1 MLKAQ
6 GWLGTGSA
14 LKELTL
20 VICYL
25 SPLSI
30 PLFLFLSLSQAIA
43 SEEFMHI
50 LGLFIRSSDTL
61 KSKVT
66 KPRSL
71 KLVNRRGGGRGQ
83 SSVTPTLPTL
93 DVASLR

>member
-1 MLKAQ
+1 MN
-6 GWLGTGSA
+6 
-14 LKELTL
+14 
-20 VICYL
+20 
-25 SPLSI
+25 
-30 PLFLFLSLSQAIA
+30 
-43 SEEFMHI
+43 I

-61 KSKVT
+61 KRKVT